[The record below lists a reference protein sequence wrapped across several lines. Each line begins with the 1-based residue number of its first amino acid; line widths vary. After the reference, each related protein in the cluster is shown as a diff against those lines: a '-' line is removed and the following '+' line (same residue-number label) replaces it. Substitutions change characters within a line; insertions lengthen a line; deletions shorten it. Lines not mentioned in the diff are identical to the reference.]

1 MAGIAIRGLSKSFGA
16 RDASFAAVADLDL
29 EIKDNSFVTLLGP
42 SGCGKTTTLRL
53 IAGYIVPDKGT
64 IEVDGRVLSSPG
76 AVVSPEARGMGMVFQ
91 NYAVWP
97 HKTVFENVVFGLK
110 LRRIPTAAAK
120 KQVETALALVNLSG
134 LEGRY
139 PNELS
144 GGQQQRVA
152 LARSLVVEPSILLLD
167 EPLSN
172 LDAKL
177 RERMRTELKELQR
190 RTGITFVYV
199 THDQAEALALSDHV
213 AVMSGGRLQ
222 QYGTPFEVYA
232 HPANRMVADFMGLVN
247 LVPGKV
253 RALANGGGTV
263 EISPDLTL
271 DVAALDGLKPGESV
285 DVAIRPENIRLTALA
300 SEASGQRGDSQ
311 VRAHSA
317 SEDARERADDTRP
330 EPGSTARA
338 APAGGAAK
346 LAKITNH
353 VFLGNINEYYA
364 TLPSGQMLRVQTHP
378 LQHFKIGEEV
388 AVEVDA
394 TQCSVF
400 RGATTGHT
408 T

>member
-29 EIKDNSFVTLLGP
+29 DIADNSFVTLLGP

-64 IEVDGRVLSSPG
+64 IEVDGKVLSSPG
-76 AVVSPEARGMGMVFQ
+76 AVIPPEARGMGMVFQ

-110 LRRIPTAAAK
+110 LRRLAAAAARK
-120 KQVETALALVNLSG
+120 RVEETLALVNLSG

-213 AVMSGGRLQ
+213 AVISGGRLQ
-222 QYGTPFEVYA
+222 QYGTPLTVYA

-253 RALANGGGTV
+253 RDVANGRGRVVAG
-263 EISPDLTL
+263 ELAL
-271 DVAALDGLKPGESV
+271 DIVALDGLKPGEAV
-285 DVAIRPENIRLTALA
+285 DVAIRPENIRLHAASSAATTAALA
-300 SEASGQRGDSQ
+300 SEASGQRGDSK
-311 VRAHSA
+311 VR
-317 SEDARERADDTRP
+317 
-330 EPGSTARA
+330 
-338 APAGGAAK
+338 
-346 LAKITNH
+346 AKITNH
-353 VFLGNINEYYA
+353 VFLGNISEYYA
-364 TLPSGQMLRVQTHP
+364 TLPGGQVLRVQTHP
-378 LQHFKIGEEV
+378 LQRFAVGEEV

-394 TQCSVF
+394 AQCSVF
-400 RGATTGHT
+400 RRE
-408 T
+408 

>member
-1 MAGIAIRGLSKSFGA
+1 MAGISIRGLSKRFGA
-16 RDASFAAVADLDL
+16 GEADVAAVDDL
-29 EIKDNSFVTLLGP
+29 ELDIKDNSFVTLLGP

-53 IAGYIVPDKGT
+53 IAGYITPDRGT
-64 IEVDGRVLSSPG
+64 IEVDGRPLSSPA
-76 AVVSPEARGMGMVFQ
+76 AVVPPEGRGMGMVFQ

-97 HKTVFENVVFGLK
+97 HKNVFQNVVFGLK
-110 LRRIPTAAAK
+110 IRKIPAAEARR
-120 KQVETALALVNLSG
+120 QVEETLALVNLTG
-134 LEGRY
+134 LESRY

-177 RERMRTELKELQR
+177 RERMRTELKDLQR

-253 RALANGGGTV
+253 RAVENGSGQIELA
-263 EISPDLTL
+263 PDLTL
-271 DVAALDGLKPGESV
+271 DVAKLDGLRPG
-285 DVAIRPENIRLTALA
+285 DTIDIAIRPENIRLATLA
-300 SEASGQRGDSQ
+300 SEASGQRGNSLE
-311 VRAHSA
+311 VRAP
-317 SEDARERADDTRP
+317 DTRP
-330 EPGSTARA
+330 EPGSSARA
-338 APAGGAAK
+338 VA
-346 LAKITNH
+346 AKITNH
-353 VFLGNINEYYA
+353 VFLGNISEYYA
-364 TLPSGQMLRVQTHP
+364 ALPSGQVLRVQTHP
-378 LQHFKIGEEV
+378 LQHFDVGDTV
-388 AVEVDA
+388 AIEIDA

-400 RGATTGHT
+400 RRDAAAS
-408 T
+408 